1 MPPHCIVLYRS
12 QEERFAIKEM
22 AFGDGG
28 GDDLGPFSGGKMYSF
43 LFNDFLRLAFPN
55 LNPF

>member
-28 GDDLGPFSGGKMYSF
+28 GDIWDL
-43 LFNDFLRLAFPN
+43 LAVERCIASC
-55 LNPF
+55 LMIS